1 MDRKHESPPRF
12 TDGPICLIRIQSL
25 IKWTSNPM
33 MKLSRNFFSMSLV
46 YAMALT
52 LFAEFA
58 DAKGVSRGKSMGRQS
73 NNVSQRQETPP
84 QTTPAQNTQQQR
96 TAPAANSAQPA
107 AQPPRN
113 RWLGPLAGIAAGLG
127 LAALFSHLGMGA
139 ALADAMGSMLIVAA
153 VVMLGLFLWRRM
165 RGNNPQTAAAGGVP
179 LQRARFDDA
188 QFSTQPASQPMESI
202 PAPAY
207 NPQIDANPN
216 WTIPVDF
223 DTAKFLR
230 SAKLFFV
237 RLQAGWDTADLE
249 DIREFTTP
257 EMFAEIKLEL
267 NARGAAT
274 TTTDVVSIDAE
285 LLGIEHIPRDQIAS
299 VRFTGTLRS
308 APDAAL
314 ETFDEVW
321 NLTKSPINPQG
332 WVLAG
337 IQQVNS
343 SEGQSIQ

>member
-1 MDRKHESPPRF
+1 
-12 TDGPICLIRIQSL
+12 
-25 IKWTSNPM
+25 M
-33 MKLSRNFFSMSLV
+33 MKLSRSFFSMSLV

-84 QTTPAQNTQQQR
+84 QTTAAQNTQQQR
-96 TAPAANSAQPA
+96 TAPAANSATPA

-165 RGNNPQTAAAGGVP
+165 RGNNLQTAAAGGAP
-179 LQRARFDDA
+179 MQRARFDDA
-188 QFSTQPASQPMESI
+188 QLSTQHQESSPA
-202 PAPAY
+202 AAY
-207 NPQIDANPN
+207 NPQVDANPN

-274 TTTDVVSIDAE
+274 TTTDVVSIEAE

-308 APDAAL
+308 APDAEL

>member
-1 MDRKHESPPRF
+1 
-12 TDGPICLIRIQSL
+12 
-25 IKWTSNPM
+25 
-33 MKLSRNFFSMSLV
+33 
-46 YAMALT
+46 
-52 LFAEFA
+52 
-58 DAKGVSRGKSMGRQS
+58 MGRQS

-127 LAALFSHLGMGA
+127 IAALFSHLGMGA
-139 ALADAMGSMLIVAA
+139 ALAETMGSMLLIAA
-153 VVMLGLFLWRRM
+153 MVMLGLFLWRRM
-165 RGNNPQTAAAGGVP
+165 RGNNMQTATAGG
-179 LQRARFDDA
+179 RAPFDT
-188 QFSTQPASQPMESI
+188 QLSTQHREST

-207 NPQIDANPN
+207 NPQSDANPN

-223 DTAKFLR
+223 DTAKYLR

-237 RLQAGWDTADLE
+237 RLHAGWDTADLE
-249 DIREFTTP
+249 DNREFTTP

-267 NARGAAT
+267 NARDAAT
-274 TTTDVVSIDAE
+274 TTTDVVSIEAE

-314 ETFDEVW
+314 EAFDEVW

-343 SEGQSIQ
+343 SAGQSLQ